1 VSVAESTEAL
11 RVNYRD
17 TLSQGGIESLK
28 LAFERDL
35 PDTKNSNEIFA
46 DLREQAEDDD
56 LADLSAELVQTINAG
71 CSADDFHTWDYDHL
85 ESIIDVS
92 NKHGFT
98 IPRNLLNGLPEQL
111 IILVDA
117 KKLGAAGCDD

>member
-1 VSVAESTEAL
+1 MAESTEAL
-11 RVNYRD
+11 RVNYRE
-17 TLSQGGIESLK
+17 TLSQGGIESLR

-46 DLREQAEDDD
+46 DLREQSEDDD
-56 LADLSAELVQTINAG
+56 LADLAAELVQTVNAG
-71 CSADDFHTWDYDHL
+71 CSADDFHNWDYDHL
-85 ESIIDVS
+85 ESIIDLS

-117 KKLGAAGCDD
+117 KKLGEAGCDD

>member
-1 VSVAESTEAL
+1 MAESTEVL
-11 RVNYRD
+11 RVNYRE
-17 TLSQGGIESLK
+17 TLSQGGIESLR

-35 PDTKNSNEIFA
+35 PDTNNSNEIFA
-46 DLREQAEDDD
+46 DLREEAEDDD

-71 CSADDFHTWDYDHL
+71 CAADDFHTWDYDHL
-85 ESIIDVS
+85 ESIIDLS